1 MRSLE
6 GISYNTE
13 VREVESNKLLDS
25 REGFKSTAEALTDH
39 RSCEDRKK
47 GVTTAVANPDLSEK
61 VLDRERDAVNDLLWS
76 YV

>member
-39 RSCEDRKK
+39 RNCEDRER
-47 GVTTAVANPDLSEK
+47 GVTTAVASPDLSEK

>member
-39 RSCEDRKK
+39 RNCEDRKK
-47 GVTTAVANPDLSEK
+47 GVTTAVTSPDLSEK